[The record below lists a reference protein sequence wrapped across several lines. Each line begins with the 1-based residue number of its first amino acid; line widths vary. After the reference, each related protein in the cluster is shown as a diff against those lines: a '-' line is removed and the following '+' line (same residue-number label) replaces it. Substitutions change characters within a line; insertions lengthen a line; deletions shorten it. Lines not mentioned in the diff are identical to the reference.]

1 MHNFLKQ
8 YYFINKFNPDHL
20 NNLSKNIGI
29 IYRNYSENNNIL
41 IIKSISQFCKS
52 SGRKFYISN
61 NIKLA
66 IKLDLDGVYF
76 PSFERSLVHNCYNL
90 KKNFKIIGSA
100 HNLFEMNI
108 KKKQNIS
115 EVFISPVFKKKG
127 RNVLGIYGFIKLRNS
142 SNIKSIV
149 LGGVDN
155 SNFNKLKNLKC
166 YGFAAINFFD
176 KKKGPS

>member
-1 MHNFLKQ
+1 M
-8 YYFINKFNPDHL
+8 
-20 NNLSKNIGI
+20 SKNIGI

-41 IIKSISQFCKS
+41 IIKRISQFCKS

-90 KKNFKIIGSA
+90 KKNFKILGSA
-100 HNLFEMNI
+100 HNLFELNI
-108 KKKQNIS
+108 KKKQKIT
-115 EVFISPVFKKKG
+115 EVFISPVFKKKNK
-127 RNVLGIYGFIKLRNS
+127 NVLGIYGFIKLRNS
-142 SNIKSIV
+142 TNLNSIV

-155 SNFNKLKNLKC
+155 SNLNKLRQIKC
-166 YGFAAINFFD
+166 SGFAAINFFA

>member
-1 MHNFLKQ
+1 M
-8 YYFINKFNPDHL
+8 
-20 NNLSKNIGI
+20 SKNIGI

-41 IIKSISQFCKS
+41 TIKRISQFCKS

-90 KKNFKIIGSA
+90 KKNFKILGSA
-100 HNLFEMNI
+100 HNLFELNI
-108 KKKQNIS
+108 KKKQKIT
-115 EVFISPVFKKKG
+115 EVFISPVFKKKNK
-127 RNVLGIYGFIKLRNS
+127 NVLGIYGFIKLRNS
-142 SNIKSIV
+142 TNLNSIV

-155 SNFNKLKNLKC
+155 SNLNKLRQIKC
-166 YGFAAINFFD
+166 SGFAAINFFA

>member
-1 MHNFLKQ
+1 
-8 YYFINKFNPDHL
+8 
-20 NNLSKNIGI
+20 LSKNIGI

-41 IIKSISQFCKS
+41 TIKRISQFCKS

-90 KKNFKIIGSA
+90 KKNFKILGSA
-100 HNLFEMNI
+100 HNLFELNI
-108 KKKQNIS
+108 KKKQKIT
-115 EVFISPVFKKKG
+115 EVFISPVFKKKNK
-127 RNVLGIYGFIKLRNS
+127 NVLGIYGFIKLRNS
-142 SNIKSIV
+142 TNLNSIV

-155 SNFNKLKNLKC
+155 SNLNKLRQIKC
-166 YGFAAINFFD
+166 SGFAAINFFA

>member
-1 MHNFLKQ
+1 M
-8 YYFINKFNPDHL
+8 
-20 NNLSKNIGI
+20 SKNIGI

-41 IIKSISQFCKS
+41 TIKRISQFCKS

-100 HNLFEMNI
+100 HNLFELNI
-108 KKKQNIS
+108 KKKQMIS
-115 EVFISPVFKKKG
+115 EVFISPVFKKKNK
-127 RNVLGIYGFIKLRNS
+127 NVLGIYGFIKLRNS
-142 SNIKSIV
+142 TNLNSIV

-155 SNFNKLKNLKC
+155 SNLNKLRQIKC
-166 YGFAAINFFD
+166 SGFAAINFFA